1 MGAAAVS
8 TRTRRSPRGRS
19 AAKPRKRSATARRV
33 AQPSRRTRTRA
44 ATRSS
49 RARAGTSRRARITPP
64 GGVAM
69 LPVAAVGGAAGA
81 VGGIADSGVVVG
93 LTRGRLWIALLGVL
107 LGGIVAVNV
116 WGLSLSAST
125 SGAAAKIDEL
135 ERAISVQ
142 RARIAK
148 RSASDRI
155 QALAAARGFAAPAP
169 KAVRYVAFAPA
180 DAGAAAQR
188 LASGEI
194 SVLAALPIAPE
205 LAEPAMPSE
214 PAAEAPVAETAPAAD
229 PAAEPVTAAEPAA
242 PEPATP
248 AAPAA
253 APTPTS
259 TPQPAGGGISP

>member
-1 MGAAAVS
+1 MGAPAVS
-8 TRTRRSPRGRS
+8 TRTARAARARP
-19 AAKPRKRSATARRV
+19 AAKPRPRKRTAPARRVSQPSRAARPRARSATR
-33 AQPSRRTRTRA
+33 SRPRA
-44 ATRSS
+44 A
-49 RARAGTSRRARITPP
+49 ASRRARITPP
-64 GGVAM
+64 AGVVM

-93 LTRGRLWIALLGVL
+93 LTRGRLWIILLGTL
-107 LGGIVAVNV
+107 LGGIVALNV
-116 WGLSLSAST
+116 WGLSFSAST

-155 QALAAARGFAAPAP
+155 QSLAAARGLAAPAP

-180 DAGAAAQR
+180 DAATAAER
-188 LASGEI
+188 LAAGEI

-205 LAEPAMPSE
+205 LAEPAL
-214 PAAEAPVAETAPAAD
+214 
-229 PAAEPVTAAEPAA
+229 
-242 PEPATP
+242 PATP
-248 AAPAA
+248 AAEPPVVEAVPAPEAA
-253 APTPTS
+253 AEPPAPAPAPAPVAPASAPAPAPTA